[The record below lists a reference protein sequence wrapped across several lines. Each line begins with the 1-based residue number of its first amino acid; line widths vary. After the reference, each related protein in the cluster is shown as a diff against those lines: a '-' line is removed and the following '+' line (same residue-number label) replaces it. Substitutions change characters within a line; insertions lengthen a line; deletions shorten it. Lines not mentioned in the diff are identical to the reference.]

1 MMENSNSTLDMTNN
15 HQPFEEDIPAFNY
28 KKLTGR
34 LIANWYWFIICLLLG
49 LAVAW
54 YYNRYTTPVYAIKS
68 SMLIQEKSS
77 NSFLSQNRGISGQI
91 FQGFGTDHQ
100 GIYNQMVILKSK
112 PLITMAV
119 SELNMEVSYYRQ
131 ERFAKHEIY
140 NDAPFRIIWD
150 KKHPQLVN
158 LDFSLSVMPN
168 RKIKLVA
175 EDEDVP
181 AYNYSMEK
189 WVNSFSEI
197 KIDKLV
203 ESGEIIAVPGYYSF
217 KVVLNEDYNPEERAN
232 FIFKFSTIEQ
242 LVNSYR
248 GRLTIE
254 LIDWESSIVDMKLK
268 DYNQQK
274 GMDFLNKLARVYQ
287 LDNMERKNRYADK
300 TIEFIDVL
308 LQGVSDSLNVAEREL
323 LSFQARNKIVDISA
337 QSSQMLQQ
345 MSSLDQDKI
354 QLETQKEYYK
364 YLQDYIQKNKDI
376 EDIMAP
382 SSVGIN
388 DPLLT
393 GLIARYNELAVE
405 KSKMANVRVAPRL
418 MQINTQMENIKS
430 AMLENI
436 SNIMNQTDVALNEID
451 KRSMRI
457 ESRVRQLPVT
467 EQNFVNIER
476 KYNLNNETYT
486 FLLEK
491 LSEAQIAKASNQ
503 PESQIVEMAESQ
515 GLIAPKENKIYSY
528 GAMGGLAFPALIILI
543 IVIMNNKVVS
553 KDDVENITRL
563 PLLSLVFYN
572 KKDNHSLTPVLDNP
586 NTVASEPYRSL
597 RHKLK
602 LMVKGKEKPVIAVT
616 STAPGEGK
624 TYTAVNIAS
633 SFALAQKR
641 AVMVDF
647 DLRNSMI
654 NKNFGIDKDIG
665 VVSYILGEHD
675 IDEITIRLKH
685 PNISIVPAGPL
696 PPNPGEML
704 MDPKVLILMEELKK
718 KFDVIVIDSA
728 PIGHV
733 NDLFQIT
740 EQVDSILFVVRDNFT
755 NRSWLRHAIDEIKA
769 FDLKNVGVVINAVK
783 LKKSKF
789 LRYGYGYGY
798 GYGKRY
804 GYGYGKKRE
813 KEMSYTEKVSK

>member
-1 MMENSNSTLDMTNN
+1 MMENSNSTLDIIEH
-15 HQPFEEDIPAFNY
+15 HQPFEEEIPVFNY
-28 KKLTGR
+28 KKLIGR
-34 LIANWYWFIICLLLG
+34 ILANWYWFIICLLLG
-49 LAVAW
+49 LAAAW
-54 YYNRYTTPVYAIKS
+54 FYNHYTTPVYAIKS

-77 NSFLSQNRGISGQI
+77 NAFLSQNRGISGQI

-112 PLITMAV
+112 PLITRAI
-119 SELNMEVSYYRQ
+119 SELDLEVSYYRE

-140 NDAPFRIIWD
+140 NNAPFKIIWD
-150 KKHPQLVN
+150 RKHPQLVN
-158 LDFSLSVMPN
+158 LEFNLSILPN
-168 RKIKLVA
+168 RKMRLVA
-175 EDEDVP
+175 EGESVS

-189 WVNSFSEI
+189 WVNQFPEI

-203 ESGEIIAVPGYYSF
+203 ESDEIIVVPGYYSF
-217 KVVLNEDYNPEERAN
+217 KVLLNDDYSPGEAAN
-232 FIFKFSTIEQ
+232 YIFKFSTVEQ

-254 LIDWESSIVDMKLK
+254 LIDWESSIVDLKLK

-274 GMDFLNKLARVYQ
+274 GMDFLDKLARVYQ
-287 LDNMERKNRYADK
+287 LDNIERKNLYADR
-300 TIEFIDVL
+300 TIEFIDML
-308 LQGVSDSLNVAEREL
+308 LQGVSDSLSIAESEL
-323 LSFQARNKIVDISA
+323 LTFQARNKIVDISA

-345 MSSLDQDKI
+345 MSSLDQEKV

-364 YLQDYIQKNKDI
+364 YLQEYIQKNRDI
-376 EDIMAP
+376 ENIMAP

-418 MQINTQMENIKS
+418 MQINTQMGNIKS

-436 SNIMNQTDVALNEID
+436 SNIMNQTDIAVDEID

-528 GAMGGLAFPALIILI
+528 GALGGLAFPAFIILI

-553 KDDVENITRL
+553 KDDLENITRL

-572 KKDNHSLTPVLDNP
+572 KEDNHTLTPVLDNP

-624 TYTAVNIAS
+624 TYTAINIAS
-633 SFALAQKR
+633 SFALAQKKT
-641 AVMVDF
+641 VILDF
-647 DLRNSMI
+647 DLRNSVI
-654 NKNFGIDKDIG
+654 NKNFGIDKSKG
-665 VVSYILGEHD
+665 VVSYILGDHEL
-675 IDEITIRLKH
+675 DEVTIRLKH
-685 PNISIVPAGPL
+685 PNISIVPAGSH

-704 MDPKVLILMEELKK
+704 MDQKVQVLMEELKK
-718 KFDVIVIDSA
+718 RFDVIVIDTA

-733 NDLFQIT
+733 NDILQVT
-740 EQVDSILFVVRDNFT
+740 EQIDSIIFVVRDNYT
-755 NRSWLRHAIDEIKA
+755 SRSWLRHALDEIKA
-769 FDLKNVGVVINAVK
+769 LRLNNVGVVINGVK
-783 LKKSKF
+783 PKKSKF
-789 LRYGYGYGY
+789 LRYGYGYSY
-798 GYGKRY
+798 GYGNRY
-804 GYGYGKKRE
+804 GYGHGKK
-813 KEMSYTEKVSK
+813 KEKV